1 MSWLKFYKKRPI
13 LVTGGA
19 GFIGADLARALVNA
33 GAHVTILDNFSTGSI
48 EALADIQH
56 KIKIIIGDITDMV
69 ACLKATARKTHVFH
83 LAAAISVEEST
94 KNPEKYMQI
103 NVEGT
108 RNLLNAAQ
116 KNNVRRFIFSS
127 SAAVYGNQ
135 SGTCHEDLA
144 PAPTS
149 PYAESKALGETLC
162 LQHNAKKTPETM
174 VLRYF
179 NVYGENQKI
188 HGGYGAVIPTFLA
201 KLTHHEPITIF
212 GDGKQTRDFINVEE
226 VVRANLMAGC
236 APTLQH
242 PIINVASG
250 TSKTLL
256 TLIDDLVQMIGCKQP
271 LISFAAARPGDV
283 KHSQA
288 SCNRYQALQKKIEE
302 LYGPS

>member
-1 MSWLKFYKKRPI
+1 MSWLQFYKKRPV

-19 GFIGADLARALVNA
+19 GFIGAHVVRALVNA

-48 EALADIQH
+48 DAIANIQH
-56 KIKIIIGDITDMV
+56 KISLQIGDITNLNT
-69 ACLKATARKTHVFH
+69 CLKATIGKTHVFH

-94 KNPEKYMQI
+94 RNPKKYMYI
-103 NVEGT
+103 NVDGT
-108 RNLLNAAQ
+108 KNLLNAAQ
-116 KNNVRRFIFSS
+116 KNNVQRFVFSS

-135 SGTCHEDLA
+135 NTACHEDLA
-144 PAPTS
+144 LAPAS
-149 PYAESKALGETLC
+149 AYAESKALGETLC
-162 LQHNAKKTPETM
+162 LQYNAKKALEAV

-179 NVYGENQKI
+179 NVYGKNQKI

-201 KLTHHEPITIF
+201 KLTQNEPITIF
-212 GDGKQTRDFINVEE
+212 GDGLQTRDFINVEE

-236 APTLQH
+236 APALKH

-256 TLIDDLVQMIGCKQP
+256 KVIDDLVQMIGCKQP

-283 KHSQA
+283 IHSQA
-288 SCNRYQALQKKIEE
+288 SCNRYQDLQKKIQE
-302 LYGPS
+302 LYGSS